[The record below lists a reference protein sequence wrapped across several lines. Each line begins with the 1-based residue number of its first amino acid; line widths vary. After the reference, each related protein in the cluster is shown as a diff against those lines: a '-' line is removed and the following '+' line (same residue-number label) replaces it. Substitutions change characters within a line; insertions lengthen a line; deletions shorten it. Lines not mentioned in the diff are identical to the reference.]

1 MDTETPRTADRPS
14 GFLLWCDNLMPY
26 WTPDGRSIEE
36 IWRDKMLEEM
46 QFTAEA
52 DNDDDEIPF

>member
-14 GFLLWCDNLMPY
+14 GFIPWGHELMPY

-46 QFTAEA
+46 QFVASA